1 MENPQIQNAL
11 STSTTP
17 TSTNSPTSKTNAE
30 STTAGSTTDTK
41 GKQPQVLASRKRN
54 ADDKKKSQIWDHFTK
69 LDVDPKAPK
78 GECNYCGKHVACHT
92 IVNGTSNM
100 WSHLK
105 VCKKFPFVVD
115 KKQKVLVLEPK
126 IEKGELGEQNVGT
139 LKAIC
144 YNYDECR
151 QALAKM
157 VIIDE
162 LPFNFVEGWG
172 FKLFARTMQPRFV
185 IPSRFTIMRDC
196 LKLYVEEKDRLRTTL
211 RGQRL
216 CLTTDTWTSIQN
228 INYMCLT
235 AHWIDNEWNLHKRIL
250 NFCQVSN
257 HMGETIGQVIENC
270 MLEWGIDKVL
280 TVTVDNASSN
290 NVTIS
295 FLKNVMK
302 DWPTNILSNEHLHVR
317 CCAHI
322 VNLIVCD
329 VLKEINVSVV
339 KIRNAI
345 RFVRSSPSRQLAF
358 KKCAEK
364 LHIECKKSL
373 CLDVA
378 TQWNSTYLMLEAAEK
393 FEKVFVRLGEK
404 EPRYMSYFLEVD
416 SKGNKKNIGPPSLED
431 WKNARTL
438 VKFLKI
444 FYMVTLR
451 FSGSLHVTSNS
462 FFNELIYMHTNL
474 LQLCKNKD
482 NILSGMAMNMM
493 LKFEKYWG
501 FEGNQNFL
509 LYVANVL
516 DPRFKLKYVK
526 FCFGDLYE
534 FYLKIDEV
542 VDNNR
547 HKQDV
552 NVIDDMEVDVDILAQ
567 FKRYLQEMDRV
578 ENKNEVERYLIDS
591 CEDPDNDKLDILGWW
606 KSNAL
611 RYKTLSKVAQHVL
624 AIPISTVASESAFST
639 GGRVLDQFRSSLP
652 SATVQAL
659 ICCQN
664 WLHHGSIPTD
674 IRSLIN
680 DLETYKNLES
690 GKFFL

>member
-1 MENPQIQNAL
+1 
-11 STSTTP
+11 
-17 TSTNSPTSKTNAE
+17 
-30 STTAGSTTDTK
+30 
-41 GKQPQVLASRKRN
+41 
-54 ADDKKKSQIWDHFTK
+54 
-69 LDVDPKAPK
+69 
-78 GECNYCGKHVACHT
+78 
-92 IVNGTSNM
+92 
-100 WSHLK
+100 
-105 VCKKFPFVVD
+105 
-115 KKQKVLVLEPK
+115 
-126 IEKGELGEQNVGT
+126 
-139 LKAIC
+139 
-144 YNYDECR
+144 
-151 QALAKM
+151 
-157 VIIDE
+157 
-162 LPFNFVEGWG
+162 
-172 FKLFARTMQPRFV
+172 
-185 IPSRFTIMRDC
+185 
-196 LKLYVEEKDRLRTTL
+196 
-211 RGQRL
+211 
-216 CLTTDTWTSIQN
+216 
-228 INYMCLT
+228 
-235 AHWIDNEWNLHKRIL
+235 
-250 NFCQVSN
+250 
-257 HMGETIGQVIENC
+257 
-270 MLEWGIDKVL
+270 
-280 TVTVDNASSN
+280 
-290 NVTIS
+290 
-295 FLKNVMK
+295 
-302 DWPTNILSNEHLHVR
+302 
-317 CCAHI
+317 
-322 VNLIVCD
+322 
-329 VLKEINVSVV
+329 
-339 KIRNAI
+339 
-345 RFVRSSPSRQLAF
+345 
-358 KKCAEK
+358 
-364 LHIECKKSL
+364 
-373 CLDVA
+373 
-378 TQWNSTYLMLEAAEK
+378 
-393 FEKVFVRLGEK
+393 
-404 EPRYMSYFLEVD
+404 LEVD

-526 FCFGDLYE
+526 FCFGDLYDYDKAQLLTNKVKDVLVSLYE

-552 NVIDDMEVDVDILAQ
+552 NVIDDVEVDVDILAQ

-591 CEDPDNDKLDILGWW
+591 CEDPNNDKLDILGWW
-606 KSNAL
+606 KSNSL

-690 GKFFL
+690 GNFFL

>member
-1 MENPQIQNAL
+1 METTQVQNAS
-11 STSTTP
+11 STGTTP
-17 TSTNSPTSKTNAE
+17 TSNTSPTSKTNTE
-30 STTAGSTTDTK
+30 STNAGSTTDSK
-41 GKQPQVLASRKRN
+41 GKQPQVLTSKKRN
-54 ADDKKKSQIWDHFTK
+54 VEDRKKSQIWDHFTK
-69 LDVDPKAPK
+69 LDVDPKAPRA
-78 GECNYCGKHVACHT
+78 ECNYCGKSYACHI

-126 IEKGELGEQNVGT
+126 IEKGELREQNVGS
-139 LKAIC
+139 LMAIG

-162 LPFNFVEGWG
+162 LPFNFVEGRG
-172 FKLFARTMQPRFV
+172 FKLFARTMQPRFD

-196 LKLYVEEKDRLRTTL
+196 LKLYVEEKDRLRIAL
-211 RGQRL
+211 R
-216 CLTTDTWTSIQN
+216 
-228 INYMCLT
+228 
-235 AHWIDNEWNLHKRIL
+235 
-250 NFCQVSN
+250 VSN

-270 MLEWGIDKVL
+270 LLEWGIDKLL
-280 TVTVDNASSN
+280 TITLDNASSN

-295 FLKNVMK
+295 YLKNVMK
-302 DWPTNILSNEHLHVR
+302 DWPTTILSNEHLHVR

-329 VLKEINVSVV
+329 GLKEINVSVV

-345 RFVRSSPSRQLAF
+345 RFVRSSPSRHLAF
-358 KKCAEK
+358 KKWAEK

-378 TQWNSTYLMLEAAEK
+378 TRWNSTYLMLEAAEK

-416 SKGNKKNIGPPSLED
+416 SKGNKKNIGSPSLED
-431 WKNARTL
+431 WENARTL
-438 VKFLKI
+438 IKFLKI

-462 FFNELIYMHTNL
+462 FFDELIYMHSNL
-474 LQLCKNKD
+474 LQLCKSKD
-482 NILSGMAMNMM
+482 SILSGMAMNMM

-501 FEGNQNFL
+501 CEANQNFL

-516 DPRFKLKYVK
+516 DPRLKLKYVK
-526 FCFGDLYE
+526 FCFGGLYDYDKAQLLTNKVKDTLVSLYE

-552 NVIDDMEVDVDILAQ
+552 NAIDDVEVDVNTLAR
-567 FKRYLQEMDRV
+567 FKRHLQEEDSV
-578 ENKNEVERYLIDS
+578 ENKNEVERYLIEG
-591 CEDPDNDKLDILGWW
+591 CEDPNDDKLDILGWW
-606 KSNAL
+606 KNNAL
-611 RYKTLSKVAQHVL
+611 KYKTLSKVAQHVL

-639 GGRVLDQFRSSLP
+639 GGRVLDQF
-652 SATVQAL
+652 
-659 ICCQN
+659 
-664 WLHHGSIPTD
+664 
-674 IRSLIN
+674 
-680 DLETYKNLES
+680 
-690 GKFFL
+690 